1 MASGQGKSAV
11 GRSWLSGG
19 FSTKVS
25 LKGFQK
31 MTFIELLTVKDNSG
45 NWTQT
50 LQETMHKEL
59 LLLFTLP
66 KMQANRDDF

>member
-1 MASGQGKSAV
+1 
-11 GRSWLSGG
+11 
-19 FSTKVS
+19 
-25 LKGFQK
+25 
-31 MTFIELLTVKDNSG
+31 MTFIELLSVKDNSG